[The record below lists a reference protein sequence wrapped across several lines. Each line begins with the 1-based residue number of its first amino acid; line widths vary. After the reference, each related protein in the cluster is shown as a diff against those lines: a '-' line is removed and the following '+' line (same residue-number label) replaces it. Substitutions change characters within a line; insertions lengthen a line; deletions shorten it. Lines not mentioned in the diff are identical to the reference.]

1 MQILLMYVK
10 LLQKLASTSFF
21 TLGITH
27 LILASVR
34 KIFAE
39 SDLTDLYVLG
49 IANLTLGCVFK
60 VFC

>member
-1 MQILLMYVK
+1 MLILLMYVK

-27 LILASVR
+27 LILASVS

-39 SDLTDLYVLG
+39 SDLTD
-49 IANLTLGCVFK
+49 
-60 VFC
+60 